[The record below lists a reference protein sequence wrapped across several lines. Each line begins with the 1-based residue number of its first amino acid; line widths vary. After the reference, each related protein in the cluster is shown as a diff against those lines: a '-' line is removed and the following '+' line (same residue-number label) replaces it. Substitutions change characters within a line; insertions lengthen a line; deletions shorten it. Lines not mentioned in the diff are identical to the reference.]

1 MFRDGNFLPGV
12 KLKAVIVEGVSINI
26 SLQEDGDIEGK
37 TFPWSDQS
45 YDFWDMIEF
54 KGESYNIHIDCDEE
68 WAVAIY
74 DSERVTGKNNESW
87 LQVDMAKGIGISESS
102 DPESFKVI
110 LMRKADMLKNQLGV
124 SGSIEECEDREN
136 LIDAVIDQI
145 KQDIADGDTTVLAEI
160 LAQHDNNY
168 LKNCLSDPNI

>member
-1 MFRDGNFLPGV
+1 MFRDGDMPILEIN
-12 KLKAVIVEGVSINI
+12 ATIVEGVSIVI
-26 SLQEDGDIEGK
+26 GWRTEKSSGGK
-37 TFPWSDQS
+37 TFPWDDQS
-45 YDFWDMIEF
+45 YDFWHNIEVD
-54 KGESYNIHIDCDEE
+54 GESYNLHIDKDEE

-102 DPESFKVI
+102 DPERFTVI
-110 LMRKADMLKNQLGV
+110 LSESVVPVTGD
-124 SGSIEECEDREN
+124 IEECEDREN